1 VRWSPSPNGGTRDW
15 WQSRGSA
22 GGEGQR
28 ISAGD
33 GGDGRQVRDLGGGGF
48 GGGRGDSSPTRL
60 EEVGEGDRGAGGGE
74 ARGCAASTA
83 DGAGGAIGPQRDTWR
98 PMLRITDDPSRVK
111 VVLHIMLFRTRF
123 SIFFLF
129 TSYF

>member
-1 VRWSPSPNGGTRDW
+1 MVAHVTGGRAEAV
-15 WQSRGSA
+15 QVVKGRGLVPA
-22 GGEGQR
+22 M
-28 ISAGD
+28 AAT
-33 GGDGRQVRDLGGGGF
+33 VVKLGIWGAAAL

>member
-1 VRWSPSPNGGTRDW
+1 MVAHVTGGRAEAV
-15 WQSRGSA
+15 QVVKGRGLVPA
-22 GGEGQR
+22 M
-28 ISAGD
+28 AAT
-33 GGDGRQVRDLGGGGF
+33 VVKLGIWGAAAL

-98 PMLRITDDPSRVK
+98 PMLRIADDPSRVK

-123 SIFFLF
+123 SIFSFLPHISNF
-129 TSYF
+129 